1 MRTLRRHS
9 CIRYAKSSKRYTVAA
24 RKCRSD
30 FCLRQFGQG
39 AQKNGPGKTGAV
51 RRKYDFGQR
60 YETKNVILQTL
71 DSQASETE
79 IGKVA
84 IAHRDAGASHQQAID
99 GRHQAAEY
107 SG

>member
-30 FCLRQFGQG
+30 FCLRQFGH
-39 AQKNGPGKTGAV
+39 ASQKNGPGKTGAI
-51 RRKYDFGQR
+51 RRKYDFGR
-60 YETKNVILQTL
+60 RSETKDVVLQTL

-84 IAHRDAGASHQQAID
+84 IAHRDAGASHQQAIND
-99 GRHQAAEY
+99 RHQAAEY

>member
-1 MRTLRRHS
+1 M
-9 CIRYAKSSKRYTVAA
+9 
-24 RKCRSD
+24 
-30 FCLRQFGQG
+30 RQFGQDS
-39 AQKNGPGKTGAV
+39 QKNGPEKIGAI

-60 YETKNVILQTL
+60 SETKNVILQTL

-99 GRHQAAEY
+99 DRHQAAEY

>member
-1 MRTLRRHS
+1 MPRVQSDTRSQR
-9 CIRYAKSSKRYTVAA
+9 ANAA
-24 RKCRSD
+24 ATFVCGNLDKARE
-30 FCLRQFGQG
+30 
-39 AQKNGPGKTGAV
+39 KNGPGKTGAI
-51 RRKYDFGQR
+51 RRKYDFGR
-60 YETKNVILQTL
+60 RSETKDVVLQTL

-99 GRHQAAEY
+99 DRHQAAEY